1 MGGGRLF
8 PCAFKLRRT
17 PVFCR
22 SLLAG
27 DFTFHRL
34 TTSWVARKQA
44 PTSRQISLILEANWN
59 YQVINCGNYRRDL
72 FASKVSA
79 QWFQTWLCAAAERF
93 GWRIHAFVVM
103 RNQRSEN
110 PAGELPAGFLPLPRL
125 RLRVATQFAHG
136 QPLRARGTQP
146 QARLHLREAVRE
158 ELNHWTKHR
167 SCAEA
172 VRRVKRITRG
182 WSNTDHYGH
191 STRVFGWPASP
202 AAKPRAVVAVA
213 AG

>member
-34 TTSWVARKQA
+34 TTSWVARQQA

-59 YQVINCGNYRRDL
+59 YQVINRGNYRRDL
-72 FASKVSA
+72 FASNGAA
-79 QWFQTWLCAAAERF
+79 QSFQTCLCEAAERF
-93 GWRIHAFVVM
+93 GWRLHAFVVM
-103 RNQRSEN
+103 RNQRSKTRLVN
-110 PAGELPAGFLPLPRL
+110 FQQDSFRFLGCD
-125 RLRVATQFAHG
+125 FAWRRSPPHG

-146 QARLHLREAVRE
+146 Q
-158 ELNHWTKHR
+158 
-167 SCAEA
+167 
-172 VRRVKRITRG
+172 I
-182 WSNTDHYGH
+182 
-191 STRVFGWPASP
+191 
-202 AAKPRAVVAVA
+202 AAAPTGSRP
-213 AG
+213 